1 MTMKIR
7 GFFRTSDPLLG
18 RCVVVHDSAGDAAP
32 LLSEAIYCAL
42 GGKPPV
48 NQLPT
53 KGPISQN
60 MWERAIESC
69 TGAPI
74 A

>member
-1 MTMKIR
+1 MKIR
-7 GFFRTSDPLLG
+7 GFFRTFDPLLG

-32 LLSEAIYCAL
+32 LLSEAIYDSL
-42 GGKPPV
+42 GGKPPI

-69 TGAPI
+69 TRMPA

>member
-1 MTMKIR
+1 MKIR

-32 LLSEAIYCAL
+32 LLSEAIYASL
-42 GGKPPV
+42 GGKPPI

-60 MWERAIESC
+60 MWERAVESC
-69 TGAPI
+69 AGSPAG
-74 A
+74 